1 MNFDDTQLQACFER
15 NLAEAGGA
23 SAELCHVRALIATH
37 DWFRMIEGGHSSRV
51 HETID
56 HLLSPKLRRNVPKI
70 CESAL
75 PRRAIKSIKAEPL
88 HDRTQNRVCRHQG
101 ETKAKQATV
110 SSGYDRTYCELFIP
124 FMASS
129 VRLKTQTSLEHLT
142 DSFGAI
148 ETSLPKL
155 V

>member
-56 HLLSPKLRRNVPKI
+56 HLLSPKLRPGLRDWYRRSGAKMSSTALELREHLSQLAGEKFEEISVPKP
-70 CESAL
+70 S
-75 PRRAIKSIKAEPL
+75 
-88 HDRTQNRVCRHQG
+88 
-101 ETKAKQATV
+101 
-110 SSGYDRTYCELFIP
+110 
-124 FMASS
+124 
-129 VRLKTQTSLEHLT
+129 
-142 DSFGAI
+142 
-148 ETSLPKL
+148 
-155 V
+155 